1 MESDNIEGINKKK
14 NMENEQNEVNNLKK
28 YGGPF
33 QSKCL
38 GILVSDR
45 VFLERIVDIL
55 SPDYFETDAHKWIVK
70 FVMEY
75 FPKYREIPTAA
86 VFAVE
91 IQKMSDNVLQAAIK
105 EQVKAAYRQVS
116 AADLTYVKEQFLEFC
131 KTMKLKNAIWE
142 SNLLLKRGDFE
153 GIWNVINEA
162 SKAGIERNLGHDYFA
177 DFDARMSEA
186 ARETVKTGWDLVDGH
201 LDGGLG
207 KGELGFIV
215 APAGSG
221 KCVGPNTE
229 IEIKYMETGIPFKG
243 NSGKEYVI
251 WIKPFD
257 KFNFDGKLL
266 FGWQIDNIFFEI
278 EKMKLHLLEQENMQ
292 KK

>member
-1 MESDNIEGINKKK
+1 MNEEST
-14 NMENEQNEVNNLKK
+14 ENNNTLKK
-28 YGGPF
+28 YGKSF
-33 QSKCL
+33 QDKCI

-45 VFLERIVDIL
+45 AFLERIIEIL
-55 SPDYFETDAHKWIVK
+55 SPDYFETDANKWIIK
-70 FVMEY
+70 FIMGY
-75 FPKYREIPTAA
+75 FPKYGEVPTMS

-91 IQKMSDNVLQAAIK
+91 IQKFSDAVMQAAVK
-105 EQVKAAYRQVS
+105 EQVTQAYRQVS
-116 AADLTYVKEQFLEFC
+116 ASDIVYVKEQFLEFC

-142 SNLLLKRGDFE
+142 SNILLKSGDYD
-153 GIWNVINEA
+153 GIWHVINEA
-162 SKAGIERNLGHDYFA
+162 SRAGLERNLGHDYFV
-177 DFDARMSEA
+177 DLEKRMSDS
-186 ARETVKTGWDLVDGH
+186 ARETIKTNWDIIDTH

-207 KGELGFIV
+207 KGELGFVV

-229 IEIKYMETGIPFKG
+229 IEIKYMETGISVIG
-243 NSGKEYVI
+243 NSGKEYII

-257 KFNFDGKLL
+257 KFDFDGKLL